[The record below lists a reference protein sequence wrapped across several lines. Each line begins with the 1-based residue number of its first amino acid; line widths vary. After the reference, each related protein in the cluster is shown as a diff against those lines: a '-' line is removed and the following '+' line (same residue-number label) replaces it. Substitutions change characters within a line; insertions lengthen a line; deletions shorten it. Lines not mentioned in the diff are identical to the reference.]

1 MTFSPQS
8 VFLKEQL
15 QHVLD
20 QAFQENFPA
29 LKARTF
35 IPVNRSIP
43 PAAETVT
50 ARIWDSYGEA
60 KVLNPNADD
69 FPSVSIGQRQDF
81 AAIKSLGCFFEY
93 SVMDIRRSLLAGTG
107 LDARLATAARQT
119 IESKIDKLAVNGEE
133 RSGIRGLFTN
143 NGNDIASITLSKW
156 FDAEGKPI
164 KGNESQILADINRLV
179 SGIAENTNNVLLPD
193 TLLLPVKHF
202 AHIAQ
207 TPYSGQSS
215 VTILNYLLS
224 NNPYIKNVDSWVHL
238 QNKCVVYPRTPQAL
252 EMYIPLEFEMLEPQ
266 TIGMNIR
273 VHCHARFGGVQIYT
287 PKAFAFGEGL

>member
-1 MTFSPQS
+1 MTFSAQT

-15 QHVLD
+15 QHVLN
-20 QAFQENFPA
+20 QAFQESFPA
-29 LKARTF
+29 LKARNF

-69 FPSVSIGQRQDF
+69 FPSVSVGQRQDF

-93 SVMDIRRSLLAGTG
+93 SVMDLRRSQMAGTG
-107 LDARLATAARQT
+107 LDSRLATAARQT
-119 IESKIDKLAVNGEE
+119 IESKIDRLAVYGEE
-133 RSGIRGLFTN
+133 RSGIRGLLTDT
-143 NGNDIASITLSKW
+143 GDIKPIALSKW
-156 FDAEGKPI
+156 FEKDGKPPRAP
-164 KGNESQILADINRLV
+164 ELILADINRLV
-179 SGIAENTNNVLLPD
+179 SSIAENTNNVLLPD

-238 QNKCVVYPRTPQAL
+238 QDKCVVYPRTPQAL
-252 EMYIPLEFEMLEPQ
+252 EMFIPLEFEMLEPQ
-266 TIGMNIR
+266 TQGMNIR
-273 VHCHARFGGVQIYT
+273 VHCHSRFGGVQIYT

>member
-1 MTFSPQS
+1 MSFSSQS

-15 QHVLD
+15 NHVLN

-29 LKARTF
+29 LKARVF

-43 PAAETVT
+43 PAAETIS

-69 FPSVSIGQRQDF
+69 FPSVSIGQREAF

-93 SVMDIRRSLLAGTG
+93 SVMDLRRSQLAGTG

-119 IESKIDKLAVNGEE
+119 IEAKIDKLAVNGDDKV
-133 RSGIRGLFTN
+133 GIKGLCNNEFIQSQTLQKWFNDKGEALKKPEQILSDINQLVSAIAEDTN
-143 NGNDIASITLSKW
+143 NI
-156 FDAEGKPI
+156 
-164 KGNESQILADINRLV
+164 
-179 SGIAENTNNVLLPD
+179 LLPD

-202 AHIAQ
+202 AHLAQ
-207 TPYSGQSS
+207 TPYSGHSQ

-238 QNKCVVYPRTPQAL
+238 KDKCILYPRTPQAL
-252 EMYIPLEFEMLEPQ
+252 EMYLPLEFEMLEPQ
-266 TIGMNIR
+266 QIGMNVRI
-273 VHCHARFGGVQIYT
+273 HCHARFGGVQIYT
-287 PKAFAFGEGL
+287 PKACAYGVGI